1 MSAKNHHSA
10 APLSGTPPGQSSGTH
25 LTTRQT
31 FESTLSMAAKAAKKA
46 ARKTA
51 APKATKKKATK
62 KKATKK
68 K

>member
-1 MSAKNHHSA
+1 M
-10 APLSGTPPGQSSGTH
+10 SGTPPGQSSSTH